1 MNKKPDMAWDVLAIQ
16 VDKMTIMWMSGNFF
30 LQLKC

>member
-1 MNKKPDMAWDVLAIQ
+1 MNKKPDMAWDLAIQ
-16 VDKMTIMWMSGNFF
+16 VDKMTIMWLSGNFF